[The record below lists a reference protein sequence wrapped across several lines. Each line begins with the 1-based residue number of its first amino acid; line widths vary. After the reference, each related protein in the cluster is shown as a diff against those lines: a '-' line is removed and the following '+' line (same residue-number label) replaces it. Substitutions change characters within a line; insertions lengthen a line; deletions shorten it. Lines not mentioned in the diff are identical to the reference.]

1 MEDKNELQTIDQS
14 LEAETKS
21 IVEGALKSTTQSE
34 LQEITDLFNANQI
47 KREII
52 RANSVNKLLDKIL
65 DQAADRIENRSHEMT
80 NKDLLDYYKT
90 FQDTINK
97 VSEHTELVTQQP
109 LIQINTNTQN
119 IGISGDGKTT
129 NAAES
134 MGITND
140 SIDNVRD
147 FLSSILSQ
155 KDAGDIIDMT
165 QVKKGVLIIGADNTG
180 KTTLVNKLKINL
192 EGKALFQNFQY
203 EEIKND
209 TSDDYYGRVID
220 LFNNNDK
227 VVFERF
233 TPIDELVY
241 GKILHPNDNHR
252 LSDLDKYFL
261 NNRFS
266 FLLIY
271 CRPPEENALDFGER
285 VQFQGVKEHGEELLK
300 GFDETYAS
308 IIVKYPDLKFLKYD
322 FTNITNSDI
331 IISKIVE
338 FMEE

>member
-1 MEDKNELQTIDQS
+1 MEDKNELKTIDQS
-14 LEAETKS
+14 LEAETQS

-109 LIQINTNTQN
+109 LIQINANTQN
-119 IGISGDGKTT
+119 IGVAGNKKEA
-129 NAAES
+129 AAES

-147 FLSSILSQ
+147 FLSSILGQ
-155 KDAGDIIDMT
+155 KDAGDVIDMT
-165 QVKKGVLIIGADNTG
+165 ETKKAVIIIGADNTG
-180 KTTLVNKLKINL
+180 KTTLVSKLKTNH
-192 EGKALFQNFQY
+192 EDEVLFQNFQY
-203 EEIKND
+203 DEIKDD
-209 TSDDYYGRVID
+209 TSDDYYGRVVD
-220 LFNNNDK
+220 LFTSNDK
-227 VVFERF
+227 IVFERF

-241 GKILHPNDNHR
+241 GKILHPNDKHR
-252 LSDLDKYFL
+252 LEDLDKYFK
-261 NNRFS
+261 NNRFD
-266 FLLIY
+266 FLLVY
-271 CRPPEENALDFGER
+271 CRPPSDVALNFGDR
-285 VQFQGVKEHGEELLK
+285 AQFNGVKEHGEELLHS
-300 GFDETYAS
+300 FDEVYAK
-308 IIVKYPDLKFLKYD
+308 IIVRFPDLKFLKYD
-322 FTNITNSDI
+322 FTNLQNSDI
-331 IISKIVE
+331 IISKIIE
-338 FMEE
+338 FLEV